1 MTKRVF
7 DDFGTNNKC
16 GDNQLG
22 MKFQLPHLVHWLSQ
36 YEGLK
41 TILNV
46 DCLLNK
52 MKNQNLLKEPVYI
65 RHLIYHGIYIRN
77 ELKYLKFPIKRRFSS
92 WISYRPQNHNFG
104 RVLHVK
110 YHLSM
115 NSVKYMKCY
124 TEKRCIYIFPI
135 WFYGGGYILDLR
147 STPQSILLGR
157 VVFYTFTI

>member
-7 DDFGTNNKC
+7 NNFGTNNKC

-22 MKFQLPHLVHWLSQ
+22 MKFQLPHLVHQLSQ

-41 TILNV
+41 TILKV
-46 DCLLNK
+46 DCLPNK

-65 RHLIYHGIYIRN
+65 RHLIYPGIYIRN
-77 ELKYLKFPIKRRFSS
+77 EQKYLKFSIKRRFSS
-92 WISYRPQNHNFG
+92 WIFSYRPQNHNFG

-115 NSVKYMKCY
+115 NSVKYMKWY
-124 TEKRCIYIFPI
+124 TGKKGVFIYFP
-135 WFYGGGYILDLR
+135 YG
-147 STPQSILLGR
+147 S
-157 VVFYTFTI
+157 VVVGISWI